1 MRVCKRP
8 PGHNWSEMSSIFH
21 LCIKPAILLLTNYE
35 SVILFLFI
43 LQSILCPLRL
53 FCSVFFHPCVTSP
66 ATPVPVLRSPSL
78 SSAPP
83 VTIPLFSACCDQL
96 GDISPTDIPGDRTS
110 GGHALLHLSSFCLPS
125 LSSRPTP
132 GCLDTPAPP
141 PCRLLSFLLQTTDPL
156 IRPPAIPQSCTLIP
170 YGADSD
176 ISATALLSPVSLL
189 IYPPFP
195 LPFYV
200 QATH

>member
-1 MRVCKRP
+1 MLCLFSSPCNFSRRP
-8 PGHNWSEMSSIFH
+8 RP
-21 LCIKPAILLLTNYE
+21 CPA
-35 SVILFLFI
+35 
-43 LQSILCPLRL
+43 QAPLCPLL
-53 FCSVFFHPCVTSP
+53 SP
-66 ATPVPVLRSPSL
+66 SSPSL
-78 SSAPP
+78 S
-83 VTIPLFSACCDQL
+83 VTIPLFSARCDQL

-156 IRPPAIPQSCTLIP
+156 IRPPRHSTILYPHPLR
-170 YGADSD
+170 ADSD

-200 QATH
+200 RATH